1 VRGRDALPDFAK
13 LHHAALLNRQVRNAE
28 GLGQLVGSFFRVPVE
43 VEQFVGHWMPVR
55 DRDRSYLGTACCTL
69 GRNTLVGKRVWGCQ
83 HKFRLRLGPL
93 DLAQYRSL
101 LPGGQ
106 GVAQLQAA
114 VRNYAGLEYTWDAQL
129 MLKAQSVPPLRLGS
143 GNRLGYTSWLGRRCS
158 EAPAADL
165 ILDVNRALERHAASH
180 AQPSETTR

>member
-1 VRGRDALPDFAK
+1 MTNTTIAKIVLTAAIALGVVGFFWHSSSSHTGAYKMVDEAVAVAPEWQGKEIKVHGWVQAGTIDEQIVGQEMHRTFVLEHKGATILVKNTGPKPDTFRDKAEVVADGKLVDAEAL
-13 LHHAALLNRQVRNAE
+13 HA
-28 GLGQLVGSFFRVPVE
+28 
-43 VEQFVGHWMPVR
+43 M
-55 DRDRSYLGTACCTL
+55 
-69 GRNTLVGKRVWGCQ
+69 
-83 HKFRLRLGPL
+83 
-93 DLAQYRSL
+93 
-101 LPGGQ
+101 
-106 GVAQLQAA
+106 
-114 VRNYAGLEYTWDAQL
+114 WDAQL